1 VNEINKYYFPDI
13 YIPSENKIIEV
24 KSSWTYKCKLDN
36 IQEKMNATKEKY
48 DYDIWIFDS
57 NGIQIKIENSGDHK
71 KG

>member
-1 VNEINKYYFPDI
+1 MNEINKYYFPDI